1 MRSWRPCGLIL
12 FIITVTVF
20 LVCLLVLIFLRKR
33 INIAIALIGQ
43 ASKAVGDIMSTLF
56 FPVVP
61 YILQLFF
68 LAFFCVVALYLSSVG
83 RQSTESCAQEKF
95 AMVARVLRKMPPVI
109 LKTLTTLLALE
120 QCASFMIIMLIPT
133 YLAFISTM
141 CSASSMFFISAFGEM
156 VLAGAAWYL
165 AFDKSKDVPSLPVT
179 YSFGRTLSG
188 NFTLFVTGTTSELL
202 PSRFNHR
209 NNQE

>member
-120 QCASFMIIMLIPT
+120 QCASFMIIR
-133 YLAFISTM
+133 
-141 CSASSMFFISAFGEM
+141 C
-156 VLAGAAWYL
+156 
-165 AFDKSKDVPSLPVT
+165 
-179 YSFGRTLSG
+179 
-188 NFTLFVTGTTSELL
+188 
-202 PSRFNHR
+202 
-209 NNQE
+209 